1 MDKNLQD
8 MEKTFEEIDLDF
20 LDDDLSEDDNEEIKE
35 AMKQLLEEID
45 NDNSDS

>member
-1 MDKNLQD
+1 
-8 MEKTFEEIDLDF
+8 MENTFEEIDLDF

>member
-1 MDKNLQD
+1 